1 MPIWRAGGKL
11 PAESARRPR
20 RMARLAAH
28 VVPVTRAQL
37 AREVVRQ
44 DRKLGT
50 ILDTMTAAAAS
61 IGDRADPEP
70 TSRVPLV
77 LVSPSA
83 WQEETS

>member
-1 MPIWRAGGKL
+1 
-11 PAESARRPR
+11 
-20 RMARLAAH
+20 MARLAAR

-37 AREVVRQ
+37 AREAARQ

-50 ILDTMTAAAAS
+50 ILDSMTAAAAS